1 MNDNL
6 EKDTMLTDS
15 ELEELL
21 DEDDLDN
28 VAGAGSITR
37 PMQSLSLIHIFY
49 AISSHKRQKIFLRKR
64 PRPRHLLPHA
74 RRMDG
79 KAFKQRKIQM
89 CIRDSSN
96 NV

>member
-37 PMQSLSLIHIFY
+37 PAQSTDVGKDTH
-49 AISSHKRQKIFLRKR
+49 FL
-64 PRPRHLLPHA
+64 
-74 RRMDG
+74 
-79 KAFKQRKIQM
+79 F
-89 CIRDSSN
+89 
-96 NV
+96 

>member
-28 VAGAGSITR
+28 VSGAFSINR
-37 PMQSLSLIHIFY
+37 PPQGGDVGRNVD
-49 AISSHKRQKIFLRKR
+49 ISF
-64 PRPRHLLPHA
+64 
-74 RRMDG
+74 
-79 KAFKQRKIQM
+79 
-89 CIRDSSN
+89 
-96 NV
+96 